1 MITMLRLQPG
11 SCSFWW
17 WRTMPA
23 CDSVND
29 VNTPTA
35 YSGISALV
43 MPPKAMI
50 SSAGRAGEH
59 EHAVREHEPVAAVG
73 ELARAGSRRGR

>member
-1 MITMLRLQPG
+1 MTIRMMNVVADPTPLSQALNFQRG
-11 SCSFWW
+11 SRSFWW

-35 YSGISALV
+35 
-43 MPPKAMI
+43 
-50 SSAGRAGEH
+50 
-59 EHAVREHEPVAAVG
+59 
-73 ELARAGSRRGR
+73 

>member
-1 MITMLRLQPG
+1 MWIDLNSRMMNGITTIGTHAPLVNLVTATTIRMMNVVTAPTPLSQALNFQRG
-11 SCSFWW
+11 SRSFWW

-35 YSGISALV
+35 
-43 MPPKAMI
+43 
-50 SSAGRAGEH
+50 
-59 EHAVREHEPVAAVG
+59 
-73 ELARAGSRRGR
+73 